1 MYVCI
6 SQTCIKIHSLSSNVL
21 SQIVRL
27 SFQNIN
33 ISIKS
38 PSNILGKVEAL
49 LTLFRLGG
57 GGGAKNPP
65 PPLWAAPK
73 KPILNRVKP
82 D

>member
-49 LTLFRLGG
+49 
-57 GGGAKNPP
+57 
-65 PPLWAAPK
+65 
-73 KPILNRVKP
+73 
-82 D
+82 